1 MALLSVQ
8 NVSKTFK
15 DHDYRV
21 HAVRNASLEVHRG
34 EMIAIIGPR
43 EVENHASEPN
53 GHSCCARF
61 RRGIC
66 GRAKGKRYE

>member
-34 EMIAIIGPR
+34 EIY
-43 EVENHASEPN
+43 
-53 GHSCCARF
+53 HS
-61 RRGIC
+61 G
-66 GRAKGKRYE
+66 